1 MYHNFSVP
9 YYCGTY
15 RLLRKSRESDPQ
27 VWIFHGPRAPQC
39 WSSVSAP
46 GENPLNPR
54 PWYCADAPP
63 RQSRKMREA
72 KHVSMLPGPAD
83 RGSTVAGSPWIS
95 FKWSENDFFNL
106 ALPCN
111 ISQIFPMFGFLL
123 WDYLVWLGRVPPSPV
138 MDDVCAV
145 VAAIWTELTGKSS
158 APSVSSE
165 KWRSII
171 SHYSC

>member
-15 RLLRKSRESDPQ
+15 RLRRKSRESDPQ

-46 GENPLNPR
+46 GENPPNPR

-63 RQSRKMREA
+63 RPSRKMREA

-106 ALPCN
+106 ALPLQYFAD
-111 ISQIFPMFGFLL
+111 ISHGFGFLL
-123 WDYLVWLGRVPPSPV
+123 WDYLVWLGRVSPSPV
-138 MDDVCAV
+138 MNDVCAV
-145 VAAIWTELTGKSS
+145 VAAIWTELTGKRS

-165 KWRSII
+165 KLTINHHS
-171 SHYSC
+171 Y